1 MWINGGAVGALPLYR
16 ESALSDEDWRSEER
30 YAGLRELSAP
40 ALAWEFLRRNDDYQ
54 ADFKRIKAEVA
65 SGGTGRAG
73 DARLAFWGLSFRRGS
88 GACGAGAA
96 GVLAA

>member
-1 MWINGGAVGALPLYR
+1 MWITSAAVGALPLYR

-54 ADFKRIKAEVA
+54 ADFEHIKAEVA

-73 DARLAFWGLSFRRGS
+73 DARLAFWGLSFRCGS
-88 GACGAGAA
+88 GARGASTAS
-96 GVLAA
+96 VLAA

>member
-1 MWINGGAVGALPLYR
+1 
-16 ESALSDEDWRSEER
+16 LSNEDWRSEER

-54 ADFKRIKAEVA
+54 ADFKRMQNEVA
-65 SGGTGRAG
+65 SGGTGRAD
-73 DARLAFWGLSFRRGS
+73 DAHLAFWGLSFRRRS
-88 GACGAGAA
+88 EPRRPNAA

>member
-1 MWINGGAVGALPLYR
+1 M
-16 ESALSDEDWRSEER
+16 
-30 YAGLRELSAP
+30 RELSAP

-54 ADFKRIKAEVA
+54 ADFQRIKAEVA

-88 GACGAGAA
+88 GARGPSAA

>member
-1 MWINGGAVGALPLYR
+1 M
-16 ESALSDEDWRSEER
+16 SDEDWRSEER

-54 ADFKRIKAEVA
+54 ADFKRITAEVA
-65 SGGTGRAG
+65 SGGTGRAD
-73 DARLAFWGLSFRRGS
+73 DACLAFWGLSFRRGS
-88 GACGAGAA
+88 DARDAGAA